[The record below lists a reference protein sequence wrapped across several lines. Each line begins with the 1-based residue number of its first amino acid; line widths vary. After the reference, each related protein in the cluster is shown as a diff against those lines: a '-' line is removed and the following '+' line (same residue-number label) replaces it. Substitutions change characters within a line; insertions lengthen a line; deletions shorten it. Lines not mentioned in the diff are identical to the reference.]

1 MIRFIAE
8 QATVDAAAPD
18 GAERRTITAVAA
30 PYGKFAQVS
39 DGQEVAFAPGS
50 LPSDGPA
57 PKVFL
62 FHDSTKP
69 VGIVTER
76 VEMGDAMMAQL
87 KISKTQLGDETL
99 ALAADGVYQVS
110 VGVTPLEFTHD
121 ADGRMIVTKS
131 RWDEISLVPHAAF
144 AEDANITKVAASAE
158 IHEIDPDS
166 VHNEDNDST
175 EEQPM
180 EVVNPAAETVEAAT
194 PTAPISFAQP
204 KRAVTLPT
212 PGEWLAAAAAGGSTL
227 AAMSARIQAAAPDV
241 IVSDLD
247 GVMPTPTISSIFN
260 SFRGL
265 RPVIDALG
273 PRGLPQG
280 GKVFI
285 RPVVTTNT
293 SIAEQVNQ
301 NTAVQAGTFVVSD
314 LQFDKKTFGGY
325 VELSEQSI
333 DWSSPEVLGAL
344 IDDMARVYANQT
356 DNYCA
361 DTVAAGA
368 TQTLNFDSTKYDDP
382 AYWAEWIYWA
392 AATILTNSNGN
403 LPSAIMVDPN
413 MWQRLGRLSDTADR
427 PLFPQV
433 GPMNAFGQM
442 QPGST
447 ESLAFGM
454 RVVVD
459 RNFPVNTLIVADP
472 RFAEYYEQIK
482 GSVSLD
488 NPSQLSRTIAFR
500 GYAAAK
506 VIEAKLAVKA
516 TIV

>member
-1 MIRFIAE
+1 MIRFFAHE
-8 QATVDAAAPD
+8 ATVDAAAPD
-18 GAERRTITAVAA
+18 GVERRTITAVAA
-30 PYGKFAQVS
+30 PYGKFAAVS

-76 VEMGDAMMAQL
+76 IEMGDSMVAQL
-87 KISKTQLGDETL
+87 KISKTVLGDETL

-110 VGVTPLEFTHD
+110 VGVTPTAFTHD
-121 ADGRMIVTKS
+121 AEGRMIITAA

-144 AEDANITKVAASAE
+144 REDANITKVAASAE
-158 IHEIDPDS
+158 IPEIDPET
-166 VHNEDNDST
+166 VHNEITDSQ

-180 EVVNPAAETVEAAT
+180 EAATPAAEPVEAAA

-204 KRAVTLPT
+204 KRQATLPT
-212 PGEWLAAAAAGGSTL
+212 PGEWLAAAAAGGSVI
-227 AAMSARIQAAAPDV
+227 AEMNARVRAAAPDV

-247 GVMPTPTISSIFN
+247 GVMPVPTISSIFN

-265 RPVIDALG
+265 RPIIDALG

-293 SIAEQVNQ
+293 SIGEQANQ
-301 NTAVQAGTFVVSD
+301 NTAVTAGTFVVAD
-314 LQFDKKTFGGY
+314 VQFDKKTFGGY

-382 AYWAEWIYWA
+382 AYWAEWVYYA

-447 ESLAFGM
+447 ESVAFGM

-459 RNFPVNTLIVADP
+459 RNLPVNTLIVADP

-488 NPSQLSRTIAFR
+488 NPSTLSRTIAFR
-500 GYAAAK
+500 GYASAK
-506 VIEAKLAVKA
+506 VIEAELAVKA
-516 TIV
+516 AIV